1 VSRKHRDETK
11 TTATTMTTGNT
22 IGDSTITSPSSTEHG
37 SSLLEGRI
45 TEGSRG
51 RYLVETASG
60 AYWCVL
66 RGRLR
71 KDLTYPERTGGGGG
85 GRRKRWRITVREG
98 DPVAIGD
105 RVWLLPTS
113 ARDGVIERIAPRDGA
128 ALARRDPDRGR
139 AQRPLTSVSGLD
151 QVVIVFA
158 AREPAPHL
166 RLADRFI
173 ALAEAQEATV
183 ILCINKADQGIEA
196 WLEARLQV
204 YAGLGYSVLRTSAAT
219 GEGVAAL
226 RVGLAGRVSAFTGPS
241 GVGKSSLLNALEPEL
256 ALRVAE
262 ISEATGKGRHTTTGA
277 RLIPLADGDGGWIA
291 DTAGIR
297 ALALDPATLAD
308 LPETF
313 REFRAYRGACAFAD
327 CRHLSEPSCAIHAA
341 LRAGAIDW
349 ERYDS
354 YHRLATGEP
363 AYLHGSK
370 AARAVRADRRS
381 ASEDETD
388 SFMP

>member
-1 VSRKHRDETK
+1 MSRKHRDDPL
-11 TTATTMTTGNT
+11 TTITTTGDSA
-22 IGDSTITSPSSTEHG
+22 GDSTIPTSPSTEHD
-37 SSLLEGRI
+37 SALLEGRI
-45 TEGSRG
+45 TDGSRG

-71 KDLTYPERTGGGGG
+71 KELTYPESSG
-85 GRRKRWRITVREG
+85 GRRGASRVTVREG

-139 AQRPLTSVSGLD
+139 AHRPLTSVSGLD

-183 ILCINKADQGIEA
+183 VLCVNKADQGIEE

-204 YAGLGYSVLRTSAAT
+204 YAGLGYRVLRTSAAT
-219 GEGVAAL
+219 GEGITAL
-226 RVGLAGRVSAFTGPS
+226 RAALAGRVSAFTGPS

-256 ALRVAE
+256 ALRVSA

-277 RLIPLADGDGGWIA
+277 RLIPLAGAGGEGGWIA

-308 LPETF
+308 LAETF

-327 CRHLSEPSCAIHAA
+327 CRHLSEPGCAIYAA
-341 LRAGAIDW
+341 VRAGAIDA

-363 AYLHGSK
+363 A
-370 AARAVRADRRS
+370 
-381 ASEDETD
+381 
-388 SFMP
+388 